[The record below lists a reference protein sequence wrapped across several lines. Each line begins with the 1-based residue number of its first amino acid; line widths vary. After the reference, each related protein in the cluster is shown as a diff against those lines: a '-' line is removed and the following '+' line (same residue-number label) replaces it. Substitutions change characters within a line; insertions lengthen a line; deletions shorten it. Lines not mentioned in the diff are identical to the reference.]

1 MKKMQYKIIILLL
14 IFIYIYSGS
23 LKEYMYASED
33 LYVNEIQKEFIVN
46 KKDIDVF
53 KKKKLDDIN
62 VVESRIKIWNII
74 IAYNENNYDNVKKKL
89 LNSGY
94 QTKDNKTAEV
104 FKSAQSTVDI
114 MASKGVIHKNK
125 AARIKSR
132 LNKQVKSA

>member
-94 QTKDNKTAEV
+94 QTKDNKTKMYYSLGPFSDISHAEEE
-104 FKSAQSTVDI
+104 
-114 MASKGVIHKNK
+114 SKKLNKIYGLKNK
-125 AARIKSR
+125 IIALSF
-132 LNKQVKSA
+132 